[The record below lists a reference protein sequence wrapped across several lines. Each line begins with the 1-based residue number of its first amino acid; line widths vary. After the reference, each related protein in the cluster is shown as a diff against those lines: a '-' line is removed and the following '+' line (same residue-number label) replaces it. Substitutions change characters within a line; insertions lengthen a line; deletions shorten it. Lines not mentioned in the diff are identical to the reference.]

1 MLLLAPSTEKELT
14 IGGLNIALL
23 NSWLNT
29 AQKIE
34 NDSIDVKGNKIENFE
49 NYFSYLSKVFEE
61 YKILI
66 LNSINSGDFDENM
79 SKVDDDKMGDEWNA
93 LMMTEEKNEGIKR
106 ETDNSFFDDTRDPR
120 EKNEYLG

>member
-34 NDSIDVKGNKIENFE
+34 NDSIDSKGNKIANSE
-49 NYFSYLSKVFEE
+49 NYFTYLSKVFEE
-61 YKILI
+61 YKFLILI
-66 LNSINSGDFDENM
+66 AIDSGDFDENM

-93 LMMTEEKNEGIKR
+93 MMIAEEKNEGIKR

-120 EKNEYLG
+120 ENNEYSG